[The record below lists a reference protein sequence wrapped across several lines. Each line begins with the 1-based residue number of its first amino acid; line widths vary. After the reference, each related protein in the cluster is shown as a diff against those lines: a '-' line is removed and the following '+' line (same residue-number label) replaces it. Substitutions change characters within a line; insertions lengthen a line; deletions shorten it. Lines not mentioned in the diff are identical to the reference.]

1 MILTP
6 AEWVGTAGVSMLL
19 TAFVLLQLN
28 RIDKVGLIYLS
39 LNTVGAALAC
49 LSSYMIDF
57 FSLCCIGRRMGGVI
71 VHRARSVAE
80 TFQSRGEQ
88 LDKRLHN
95 NKRKVRR
102 AV

>member
-28 RIDKVGLIYLS
+28 RIEKVGLIYLS

-57 FSLCCIGRRMGGVI
+57 FPFVVLEGVWAVSSFIALVQLRRLSNP
-71 VHRARSVAE
+71 AAS
-80 TFQSRGEQ
+80 S
-88 LDKRLHN
+88 
-95 NKRKVRR
+95 
-102 AV
+102 